1 MPSYTP
7 AVAGDLA
14 ISMGKS
20 GVVTA
25 LDMTTGT
32 IVWQVSVPGKL
43 DIVPAVSGGAVYGA
57 TNNGVAFALD
67 AISGAALW
75 EVPIRGTPYGAAVTG
90 GLMLVGTD
98 VGTLY
103 AIGDPA

>member
-1 MPSYTP
+1 
-7 AVAGDLA
+7 
-14 ISMGKS
+14 
-20 GVVTA
+20 
-25 LDMTTGT
+25 MTTGT
-32 IVWQVSVPGKL
+32 IAWQVSVPGKL

-75 EVPIRGTPYGAAVTG
+75 EVPIRGVPYGAAVTG

-98 VGTLY
+98 WGPVRHRGPGTSCHS
-103 AIGDPA
+103 DSPANLSTRDSVNPCIAAARP